1 MRGTGEVRKN
11 FVQIFRHKIIK
22 TLKVEKLAQ
31 KSSITNQRVKSSLSF
46 LTKMNFDYR
55 QKKHAQ
61 NNGKS
66 SIIENRF
73 SAPKRSNKCKHQN

>member
-31 KSSITNQRVKSSLSF
+31 KSPIITNQRVKSSLSF

-55 QKKHAQ
+55 QK
-61 NNGKS
+61 NMLR
-66 SIIENRF
+66 ITENQA
-73 SAPKRSNKCKHQN
+73 S